1 MKAPLLAGLLVVTGL
16 VWAQGIVP
24 FVTSS
29 YVRSPQSSSK
39 MRNFLRQFSNCFHR
53 LSSDGR
59 ISYHIISHDRSV
71 VSAQQ
76 TPFTKPLPLALPM
89 HVKKRIKSKQSNMH
103 EEFVPLSVSTCLLF
117 RSFYPTLKSARRSE
131 QAISLHSQ
139 HGQIKLQALSMQPPP
154 DCLVQLHMHL
164 QLDLLLSQEKRVL
177 LRDWRRELSWHVFSP
192 LELDLEYFTCR
203 IE

>member
-1 MKAPLLAGLLVVTGL
+1 MKVPLLVGFLVVSGL
-16 VWAQGIVP
+16 VCAQGIMP
-24 FVTSS
+24 FVTNS
-29 YVRSPQSSSK
+29 YVRSPQRSSK
-39 MRNFLRQFSNCFHR
+39 MRNFLRQFSNYFHR

-76 TPFTKPLPLALPM
+76 TPFIIPLPLALPR
-89 HVKKRIKSKQSNMH
+89 HVKRRIKSKQSSTH
-103 EEFVPLSVSTCLLF
+103 EQFVPLSVSTCLLF
-117 RSFYPTLKSARRSE
+117 RNFYRSLKSVRRSE

-154 DCLVQLHMHL
+154 DCLVQLHLHL
-164 QLDLLLSQEKRVL
+164 QLGLLLSREKRVR
-177 LRDWRRELSWHVFSP
+177 LRDRRWELSWHVFSP
-192 LELDLEYFTCR
+192 LELDLEYFSRR